1 MMCAYAQWLIS
12 NSVRKGSLKAKTLA
26 GKVKDRVDK
35 LSATLV
41 STTKIIS
48 DIKTTVAEAK
58 KAADQAASKFRAL
71 KK

>member
-12 NSVRKGSLKAKTLA
+12 NSIRKGSLKAKTLA
-26 GKVKDRVDK
+26 GKVKGRVDK

-58 KAADQAASKFRAL
+58 KAADQAASKFSAL

>member
-1 MMCAYAQWLIS
+1 MCAYAQWLIS
-12 NSVRKGSLKAKTLA
+12 NSIRKGSLKAKTLA

-48 DIKTTVAEAK
+48 NIKTTVAEAK
-58 KAADQAASKFRAL
+58 KAADQAASKFSAL